1 MRKIVFAILLTLFTL
16 PSLYAQSEDALR
28 KTIDKLEASIE
39 KEEKELAKLKKNKA
53 SKQKVVNSLAR
64 QIEQRNSLIAARDK
78 QIKEL
83 NKEITNTEKRV
94 GELSSY
100 LDSLEQSCA
109 EMTKVA
115 YRNYRNYNT
124 LAYLLSSSST
134 LEIAHR
140 IANMRSATQFRKEQ
154 IEQIT
159 ATRDNVRKER
169 EVLTAKREEV
179 AVAKKKL
186 NDQRAKMREERDL
199 AKATIRQMSK
209 EEQKV
214 QASMAEH
221 EKRLNSAIAEL
232 RKITKGN
239 TSGSGFKAT
248 LSGLKLPVAGG
259 KVVRYN
265 ANTAEIVG
273 SKGAGVSAIFEGK
286 IVRVSRNK
294 INNKYDVYIAHG
306 EYISSYANLSEVCV
320 KQGETVLKNQKIGII
335 ASMVNPST
343 MNVEYKILFAIHSPD
358 PKVVIK
364 ASNLFKK

>member
-124 LAYLLSSSST
+124 LAYILSSNST

-154 IEQIT
+154 IQ
-159 ATRDNVRKER
+159 VR
-169 EVLTAKREEV
+169 
-179 AVAKKKL
+179 
-186 NDQRAKMREERDL
+186 
-199 AKATIRQMSK
+199 
-209 EEQKV
+209 
-214 QASMAEH
+214 
-221 EKRLNSAIAEL
+221 
-232 RKITKGN
+232 
-239 TSGSGFKAT
+239 
-248 LSGLKLPVAGG
+248 
-259 KVVRYN
+259 
-265 ANTAEIVG
+265 
-273 SKGAGVSAIFEGK
+273 
-286 IVRVSRNK
+286 
-294 INNKYDVYIAHG
+294 
-306 EYISSYANLSEVCV
+306 
-320 KQGETVLKNQKIGII
+320 
-335 ASMVNPST
+335 
-343 MNVEYKILFAIHSPD
+343 
-358 PKVVIK
+358 
-364 ASNLFKK
+364 